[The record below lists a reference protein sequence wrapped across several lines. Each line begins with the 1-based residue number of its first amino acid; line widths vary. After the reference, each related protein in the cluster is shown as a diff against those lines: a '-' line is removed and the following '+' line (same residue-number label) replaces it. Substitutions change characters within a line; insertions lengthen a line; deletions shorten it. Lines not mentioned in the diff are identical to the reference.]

1 MHVVVWAF
9 SSYLWGMDLHFCL
22 TMLYENLSS
31 TSTPLSDKVGILRWW
46 RYIEKPFLLI
56 VTMYEKSSIRSC
68 AKTYQARPLLFLMR
82 QSESCAAY
90 VSLICYRC
98 MAAFHLNFSMVALY
112 ETTLMLVTYCF
123 SMVALYR
130 EIFCFNNDDVW
141 EEFDFCA
148 WWETFLFLHE
158 SL

>member
-1 MHVVVWAF
+1 MHGRVQCEF
-9 SSYLWGMDLHFCL
+9 L
-22 TMLYENLSS
+22 TTLYENLSS
-31 TSTPLSDKVGILRWW
+31 TSTPLSDKVGMLRWW

-98 MAAFHLNFSMVALY
+98 MAAFHLNFAMVALY
-112 ETTLMLVTYCF
+112 ETTLRLVTYVL

-130 EIFCFNNDDVW
+130 ETFCFDSDDV
-141 EEFDFCA
+141 
-148 WWETFLFLHE
+148 
-158 SL
+158 